1 VTPTA
6 VSAESNDEQRLAES
20 VVARMLAT
28 DALSG
33 WLGLEVVTIAPRRC
47 TCRMTVRPE
56 MVNGFGVAH
65 GGIVFAFAD
74 SAFAFA
80 CNTHGTVTVA
90 VDNTI
95 TYPAAIHPGDVL
107 TAVAEEEAASNR
119 LGYYRVVVTNAA
131 GRIVALFKGTAYRT
145 ARPHFPE
152 GARADAPRDGS
163 TAGAA
168 AAPGRD
174 DALPSPPE
182 APHA

>member
-1 VTPTA
+1 MSEMT
-6 VSAESNDEQRLAES
+6 NDPQQLAER
-20 VVARMLAT
+20 VAARMLAT
-28 DALSG
+28 DALSR
-33 WLGLEVVTIAPRRC
+33 WLGLEIVDIAPRRC

-65 GGIVFAFAD
+65 GGIVFSFAD

-80 CNTHGTVTVA
+80 CNTHGNVTVA

-119 LGYYRVVVTNAA
+119 LGYYRVVVTNPS

-145 ARPHFPE
+145 SRPHFPD
-152 GARADAPRDGS
+152 ADP
-163 TAGAA
+163 TV
-168 AAPGRD
+168 P
-174 DALPSPPE
+174 PSPE
-182 APHA
+182 TPHA